1 MANDIMSASLST
13 IPRARETVRA
23 VDASPTAKVVD
34 TKHLLPVSGEK
45 LPPAAGHSSAPSGN
59 LDKAIKQLND
69 YVQSVNR
76 DLLFTVDKDS
86 GRTVIK
92 VVDSSTKEVIR
103 QFPSEEVLQ
112 VAKELS
118 KGHGLLI
125 RVTA

>member
-13 IPRARETVRA
+13 LPRTQEPMRA
-23 VDASPTAKVVD
+23 VGMSPTVTAHD
-34 TKHLLPVSGEK
+34 TKQVLPVSGKK
-45 LPPAAGHSSAPSGN
+45 LPPATAQSPASNDS

-69 YVQSVNR
+69 YVQSVHR
-76 DLLFTVDKDS
+76 DLTFSVDKDS

-92 VVDSSTKEVIR
+92 VVDSNTKEVIR
-103 QFPSEEVLQ
+103 QFPSEEMLR

-118 KGHGLLI
+118 KDHGLLI

>member
-1 MANDIMSASLST
+1 MPGKRCAQSTHPRQPRSSIRNTFCRSA
-13 IPRARETVRA
+13 
-23 VDASPTAKVVD
+23 AKNCR
-34 TKHLLPVSGEK
+34 LQQ
-45 LPPAAGHSSAPSGN
+45 GHSSAPSEN

-118 KGHGLLI
+118 KGQGLLI